1 MRCIVADFGTALP
14 GTQSANGQATGN
26 DLDPLEA
33 ALGTT
38 SAVEPDMNQRM
49 RLPSL
54 LALLLLFAAVAL
66 PACVADEASIDR
78 ASAAST
84 MDDDEEWM
92 QELADDYMD
101 QHGGCTDVNAD
112 NFDSEATVDDGSCSY
127 DSMEEI
133 VDAYIEQNSGCTDAN
148 ADNFDS
154 EALFDDGSC
163 VYDYLEDIADDYIE
177 ENSGCTDEYALNYDP
192 AALFDDGS
200 CEYDPYEPPPG
211 L

>member
-1 MRCIVADFGTALP
+1 
-14 GTQSANGQATGN
+14 
-26 DLDPLEA
+26 
-33 ALGTT
+33 
-38 SAVEPDMNQRM
+38 MNQRM

-54 LALLLLFAAVAL
+54 LSLLLLFAAVAL
-66 PACVADEASIDR
+66 PACVADEVSIDR

-101 QHGGCTDVNAD
+101 QHGGCTD
-112 NFDSEATVDDGSCSY
+112 
-127 DSMEEI
+127 
-133 VDAYIEQNSGCTDAN
+133 AN

-163 VYDYLEDIADDYIE
+163 VYDYLEDIAEDYIE
-177 ENSGCTDEYALNYDP
+177 QNSGCTDEYALNYDP

-200 CEYDPYEPPPG
+200 CEYDPYEPPSG